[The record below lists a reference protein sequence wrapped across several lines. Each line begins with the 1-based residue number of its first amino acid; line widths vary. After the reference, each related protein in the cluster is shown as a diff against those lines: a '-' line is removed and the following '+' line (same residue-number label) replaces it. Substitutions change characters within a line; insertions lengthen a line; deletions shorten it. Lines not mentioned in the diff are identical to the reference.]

1 MAAQGQTSSALRSV
15 VANAL
20 PVALGVALV
29 LFGSLL
35 DLDFCAV
42 LDGGVVALE
51 GSGSEIIARE
61 RSGHSYRGDSVSLT
75 GNVSI
80 TCWAPP

>member
-35 DLDFCAV
+35 DLDF
-42 LDGGVVALE
+42 
-51 GSGSEIIARE
+51 
-61 RSGHSYRGDSVSLT
+61 
-75 GNVSI
+75 
-80 TCWAPP
+80 